1 MVFFDLSGV
10 CFDVGSFSSFF
21 RLSVVFGFGFYFS
34 YSYSIGLSIEV
45 VFRFIFNRKRGGIG
59 RSVCLCVYVCG
70 GVIKIGVL
78 LLDVVFLL

>member
-45 VFRFIFNRKRGGIG
+45 VFRFIFNRKSGRIG
-59 RSVCLCVYVCG
+59 RSVCLWGVG
-70 GVIKIGVL
+70 GRGL
-78 LLDVVFLL
+78 LKLECYY